1 VLAPLQAR
9 RSLRR
14 VFASALVLGLLL
26 PVAVAI
32 LPAQAATSTF
42 SESFRN
48 ASLTGDPLN
57 WTSSRGADTTGVPTG
72 AVLAENK
79 SAYACLTALA
89 SGQEIVVQGVSG
101 LSPTAAP
108 GSGRIT
114 GCAPGPGE
122 SDPVNGPS
130 SGALRLTSALHG
142 QSAVVLYNQPQK
154 MSDGLDI
161 TFSFAMHS
169 GRADG
174 TAKGADGL
182 SFFIKDG
189 SNAADSAGASGGAL
203 GYALSRGA
211 ATASGVRGGLLGV
224 GFDFWGNFS
233 FNFSGGTSSIADACG
248 ASPFAITASGN
259 QVQDRVVLRGP
270 DTSGDR
276 DGSCGY
282 EYLGRNVPDV
292 GIDFGRTVGGDLAP
306 GDINGVP
313 AASRG
318 AGERRARVVIDKP
331 GTGARVKVWVWPVG
345 QPQPTDAVLDL
356 PQPAALQGVNTFKF
370 GFGASTG
377 FATNVHEIWDLQIV
391 LADPVIQAVQAEQAA
406 AASRAASSVSP
417 TLACSPD
424 PVRPGAEVL
433 CNISSGPAGVEILWR
448 ASIDGRVV
456 DSRGVTLGADG
467 GALFTFRAPSDAAGS
482 LVDVELV
489 DWGVATIVGVSGGP
503 IPTRVDAGEGVRQWM
518 TTDAL
523 LMLVAGSLALGFLGR
538 RRWARSS

>member
-1 VLAPLQAR
+1 MLAPLQDR

-32 LPAQAATSTF
+32 LPAQAATATF
-42 SESFRN
+42 SESFRD
-48 ASLTGDPLN
+48 ATLTGDPFN
-57 WTSSRGADTTGVPTG
+57 WTSSRGADTTGVPSG
-72 AVLAENK
+72 AVLADNE

-101 LSPTAAP
+101 LSATAAP

-130 SGALRLTSALHG
+130 SGALRLTSRLHG

-169 GRADG
+169 GRAFS
-174 TAKGADGL
+174 TATGADGF

-211 ATASGVRGGLLGV
+211 ATANGVPGALLGV

-233 FNFSGGTSSIADACG
+233 FNFNGGSIADACG
-248 ASPFAITASGN
+248 ASPFNVTASGG

-270 DTSGDR
+270 DTSANR

-292 GIDFGRTVGGDLAP
+292 GVDFGRTSGS
-306 GDINGVP
+306 P
-313 AASRG
+313 AASRD

-331 GTGARVKVWVWPVG
+331 GAAARVKVWVWPVG

-377 FATNVHEIWDLQIV
+377 FATNVHEIWDLQII
-391 LADPVIQAVQAEQAA
+391 LADPVVQAVQAEQLA

-424 PVRPGAEVL
+424 PVRPGAEVQ
-433 CNISSGPAGVEILWR
+433 CTIASGPAGVEILWR

-467 GALFTFRAPSDAAGS
+467 GASFTFRAPSDAAGS

-489 DWGVATIVGVSGGP
+489 DWGVATTVGVSGGP
-503 IPTRVDAGEGVRQWM
+503 IPTRVDAGEGVRQRM
-518 TTDAL
+518 TADAL
-523 LMLVAGSLALGFLGR
+523 LMLVAGSLALGVLGR